1 MAVVAVAAVAA
12 VVAPRQVAD
21 PTSVVSPS
29 REDPLVAAVSEAVGG
44 VRGRRAGGA
53 APSRWPWGAGALGVL
68 PLLAT
73 GTMLLAVLTRQ
84 HCRRTLWASPDQFT
98 HACYSDVPALYGAAG
113 LPDGALPYLD
123 AVAGDHLAQP
133 VGTGGLLWLLS
144 LVAPGGADE
153 LRWAFDL
160 AAVLLAVAFVA
171 LVLAVAALAR
181 HRPWDAALV
190 ALSPA
195 VVTGAVVSLDLV
207 AVALA
212 VLGVLAFSRERPLL
226 AGVLVGLSV
235 TTRPLGVVVL
245 LALLLLAV
253 RTGRWAAVGAT
264 CASAVLTWVLTNVPV
279 LVLSSEGWRAYFSA
293 AWSSPPGYGSLWL
306 LPRLVADEV
315 GTGALPTLPGWIG
328 FAGVGAVVAG
338 ALVLALLPR
347 DLRDDVRPRNPWV
360 WLPVLA
366 VVVCAPFVLVRV
378 GPRLLA
384 GADDLGIDGPARW
397 FAVVGYVV
405 VLVAVALFTLS
416 TDRRPRLPAVVLLL
430 LVGVLVV
437 SPSLP
442 VQAGLWVLP
451 FAALAVPRWRDL
463 LVFGAA
469 EAAYATGT
477 WFYLY
482 GLSVENRGLPP
493 WAYALLVLVRVGALG
508 WLAWRAVAVSRWPQD
523 DVVRTPVP
531 DDALP
536 DDVGLADE
544 ADDPAAGDLEDAPD
558 ALVVSFSGTG

>member
-1 MAVVAVAAVAA
+1 M
-12 VVAPRQVAD
+12 
-21 PTSVVSPS
+21 
-29 REDPLVAAVSEAVGG
+29 AAVSEAVGG
-44 VRGRRAGGA
+44 VRGRRAGGT

-73 GTMLLAVLTRQ
+73 GTMVLAVLTRQ
-84 HCRRTLWASPDQFT
+84 HCRGTLWASPDQFT
-98 HACYSDVPALYGAAG
+98 NACYSDIPALYASAG
-113 LPDGALPYLD
+113 LPDGAVPYLD
-123 AVAGDHLAQP
+123 AVAGAHLAQP
-133 VGTGGLLWLLS
+133 VGTGVGLWLVS
-144 LVAPGGADE
+144 LVAPGGPDE
-153 LRWAFDL
+153 VRWAFDV
-160 AAVLLAVAFVA
+160 AAIALAVAFVA

-212 VLGVLAFSRERPLL
+212 VLGVLAFSRDRPTL
-226 AGVLVGLSV
+226 AGVLLGLAV

-245 LALLLLAV
+245 VALLLLAV

-264 CASAVLTWVLTNVPV
+264 TVAAMLTWMLTNVPV
-279 LVLSSEGWRAYFSA
+279 LVLSSEGWRAYWST

-306 LPRLVADEV
+306 LPRLLADEM
-315 GTGALPTLPGWIG
+315 GTGALPPLPGWVG
-328 FAGVGAVVAG
+328 FVGLGAVAAG
-338 ALVLALLPR
+338 AVVLALLPR
-347 DLRDDVRPRNPWV
+347 DVREDVRPRNPWI

-378 GPRLLA
+378 GPQLLA
-384 GADDLGIDGPARW
+384 GADGLGIDGPVRW
-397 FAVVGYVV
+397 LAVVGCAV
-405 VLVAVALFTLS
+405 VLVAVTLFTLS

-442 VQAGLWVLP
+442 VQASLWVLP

-463 LVFGAA
+463 LVWGAV

-493 WAYALLVLVRVGALG
+493 WAYALLLLVRVGGLV

-531 DDALP
+531 DDP
-536 DDVGLADE
+536 DPVERDQSVGPLRDDDRGT
-544 ADDPAAGDLEDAPD
+544 DDPAAGDLEDAPD
-558 ALVVSFSGTG
+558 ALVVSFSGSR